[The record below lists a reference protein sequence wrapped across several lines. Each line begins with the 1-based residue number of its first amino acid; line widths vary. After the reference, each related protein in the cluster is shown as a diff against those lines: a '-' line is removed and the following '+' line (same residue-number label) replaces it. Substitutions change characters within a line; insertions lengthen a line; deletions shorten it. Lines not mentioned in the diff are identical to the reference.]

1 MRARAYCRFGR
12 CGASFFVRFEF
23 EFFRDAPN
31 SKSRES
37 RAMTTD
43 MYGHRYVYLS
53 AAKPEPYQ
61 VSDGMASYFTSGYT
75 YPRSPDSGHVSLEY
89 PTPQA
94 SDLVHRYADCSD
106 LATPSPGDS
115 FRSLSP
121 SEMATE
127 AHIVLQDQSHHDKQ
141 FTNLVPSSN
150 NIAYRGIVPNPSEFH
165 TDFYGADLIQNQEV
179 KKVERKKRNYTK
191 RAPKIADKKVAVTN
205 MVDPISDFNICDD
218 FGEDLEDD
226 DSLMQDS
233 GDEALYNEDFSGE
246 SKRGRGRGKAVSPLV
261 MRRRRLA
268 ANARERRRMQNLNKA
283 FDRLRTYLP
292 SLGSDRQLSKYETLQ
307 MAQTYITALY
317 ELLQ

>member
-1 MRARAYCRFGR
+1 MA
-12 CGASFFVRFEF
+12 
-23 EFFRDAPN
+23 
-31 SKSRES
+31 
-37 RAMTTD
+37 TD
-43 MYGHRYVYLS
+43 MYGHRYVYLGG
-53 AAKPEPYQ
+53 AKPEPY
-61 VSDGMASYFTSGYT
+61 SAPDGLANYFTSAYT
-75 YPRSPDSGHVSLEY
+75 FPRSPDSGHVSLEY
-89 PTPQA
+89 PAPQP
-94 SDLVHRYADCSD
+94 SELLHRYGDCSD

-121 SEMATE
+121 SEMNE
-127 AHIVLQDQSHHDKQ
+127 AQIILQQQQPDHLHQQEKQ

-150 NIAYRGIVPNPSEFH
+150 NIAYRGIVPN
-165 TDFYGADLIQNQEV
+165 DFYNPDLIQLNNNNEDEV
-179 KKVERKKRNYTK
+179 KQVERKKRNYTK
-191 RAPKIADKKVAVTN
+191 RAPKIAEKKSTVPVLG
-205 MVDPISDFNICDD
+205 DDFNMCGNDD
-218 FGEDLEDD
+218 FAEDLEDD

-246 SKRGRGRGKAVSPLV
+246 PKRGRGRGKAVSPLV

>member
-1 MRARAYCRFGR
+1 M
-12 CGASFFVRFEF
+12 SFCVRFEF
-23 EFFRDAPN
+23 EFLRDAPN
-31 SKSRES
+31 SNIAEVM
-37 RAMTTD
+37 ATD

-53 AAKPEPYQ
+53 SAKPEPYQ
-61 VSDGMASYFTSGYT
+61 VSDGMASYFTSGYG

-121 SEMATE
+121 SEMAAE
-127 AHIVLQDQSHHDKQ
+127 AHIVLQDNGNHHEKQ
-141 FTNLVPSSN
+141 FTNLVPSAN

-165 TDFYGADLIQNQEV
+165 TDFYGADLMQNQEV
-179 KKVERKKRNYTK
+179 KKVEKKKRNYTK
-191 RAPKIADKKVAVTN
+191 RAPKIDDKKDALVMN
-205 MVDPISDFNICDD
+205 DPISDFNICDD

-233 GDEALYNEDFSGE
+233 GDEALYNEDFPGE